1 MVKNEQRGFSLI
13 ELLIVVAIIGIIAAI
28 AVPNMIKAQQA
39 THETAAIENLKA
51 IGHGQALYSVTKGHG
66 KYASLQE
73 MGADGDIDPGL
84 AQGTRS
90 GYIFT
95 SDPVNVENGPAMYDS
110 TAKPQSTGR
119 FGSGNRSFGSNET
132 NIVFEAQGL
141 VDLKGT
147 PADRNPQGG
156 TPLQ

>member
-1 MVKNEQRGFSLI
+1 MRKNEQRGFSLI

-28 AVPNMIKAQQA
+28 AVPNMIKSQQA

-51 IGHGQALYSVTKGHG
+51 IGQGQALYSVTKGHG
-66 KYASLQE
+66 KYATLQDL
-73 MGADGDIDPGL
+73 GADSDIDVGL

-90 GYIFT
+90 GYVFT
-95 SDPVNVENGPAMYDS
+95 SDPVNVENGSGMYDS
-110 TAKPQSTGR
+110 TAKPQSSGR

-132 NIVFEAQGL
+132 NVVFEAQGL

-147 PADRNPQGG
+147 PADRNPAGG
-156 TPLQ
+156 TPIQ

>member
-1 MVKNEQRGFSLI
+1 MDKKEQRGFSLI

-39 THETAAIENLKA
+39 THETAAMENLKA
-51 IGHGQALYSVTKGHG
+51 IGQGEALYSVTKGHG

-73 MGADGDIDPGL
+73 LGAEGAIDPGL
-84 AQGTRS
+84 AQGIRS
-90 GYIFT
+90 GYVFAA
-95 SDPVNVENGPAMYDS
+95 DAVNVENGPAMYDS

-132 NIVFEAQGL
+132 NVIFEAPGAI
-141 VDLKGT
+141 DLKGT
-147 PADRNPQGG
+147 PTDRNPQGG
-156 TPLQ
+156 APIQ

>member
-1 MVKNEQRGFSLI
+1 MDRKEQRGFSLI

-39 THETAAIENLKA
+39 THETAAMENLKA
-51 IGHGQALYSVTKGHG
+51 IGQGEALYSVTKGHG
-66 KYASLQE
+66 KYATLQE
-73 MGADGDIDPGL
+73 LGADGDIDPGL

-90 GYIFT
+90 GYAFT
-95 SDPVNVENGPAMYDS
+95 CDPVVVDAGPGMYDS
-110 TAKPQSTGR
+110 TAKPLSTGR

-132 NIVFEAQGL
+132 NIIFEAPGS

-147 PADRNPQGG
+147 PTDRNPQGG
-156 TPLQ
+156 TPIQ

>member
-1 MVKNEQRGFSLI
+1 MDRKDQSGFSLI

-51 IGHGQALYSVTKGHG
+51 IGQGQALYAVTKGHG

-73 MGADGDIDPGL
+73 LGAEGDIDQGL

-90 GYIFT
+90 GYVFT
-95 SDPVNVENGPAMYDS
+95 ADPVIVDNGPSMYDS
-110 TAKPQSTGR
+110 TAKPQSVGR

-132 NIVFEAQGL
+132 NVVYEAPGL
-141 VDLKGT
+141 LDLKGT
-147 PADRNPQGG
+147 PNDRQPQGAI
-156 TPLQ
+156 PIQ

>member
-1 MVKNEQRGFSLI
+1 MKKTEQRGFSLI

-28 AVPNMIKAQQA
+28 AVPNMIKSQQA

-51 IGHGQALYSVTKGHG
+51 VGQGQALYSVTKGHG
-66 KYASLQE
+66 KYATLQE
-73 MGADGDIDPGL
+73 LGADSDIDGGL

-90 GYIFT
+90 GYVFT
-95 SDPVNVENGPAMYDS
+95 SDPVNVDSGPGMYDS

-132 NIVFEAQGL
+132 NVVFEAPGL
-141 VDLKGT
+141 IDLKGT

-156 TPLQ
+156 TPIQ